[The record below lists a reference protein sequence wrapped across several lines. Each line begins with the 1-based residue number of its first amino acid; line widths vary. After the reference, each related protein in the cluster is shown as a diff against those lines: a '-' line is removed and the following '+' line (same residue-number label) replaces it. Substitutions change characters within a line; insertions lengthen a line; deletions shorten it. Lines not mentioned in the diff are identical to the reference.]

1 MSREFLVSLSKIT
14 HLCSFFLS
22 FFFVVALKSSNSTR
36 PERNG
41 IQENCRTAKLGEGM
55 QILEGELL
63 LQVCFEMN
71 LLSDHL
77 NSSNKNRLYLTC

>member
-1 MSREFLVSLSKIT
+1 
-14 HLCSFFLS
+14 
-22 FFFVVALKSSNSTR
+22 
-36 PERNG
+36 
-41 IQENCRTAKLGEGM
+41 M

-77 NSSNKNRLYLTC
+77 NSSNKKTIVNILVIQW